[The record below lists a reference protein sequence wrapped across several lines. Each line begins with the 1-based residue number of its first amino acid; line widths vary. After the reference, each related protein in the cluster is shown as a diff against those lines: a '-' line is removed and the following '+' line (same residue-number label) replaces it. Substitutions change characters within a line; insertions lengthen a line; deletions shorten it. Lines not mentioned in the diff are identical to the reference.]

1 MEESKTGYFKGNLSD
16 IKLFVA
22 YFEDLTRVTGKSRY
36 KLIKEANLRKNYVSD
51 CIRVLQ
57 GKPQNKKTISL
68 NMVIHLSLV
77 HKYPFDLS
85 KYIHLLDAPEEDLPK
100 PVN

>member
-1 MEESKTGYFKGNLSD
+1 MEKNNLGNYGANLTD
-16 IKLFVA
+16 VRLFVA
-22 YFEDLTRVTGKSRY
+22 YFEDLARVSNKSIN
-36 KLIKEANLRKNYVSD
+36 KLIKEACLPSNYVSN
-51 CIRVLQ
+51 CKRLLQ
-57 GKPQNKKTISL
+57 GKQQRKKTITL
-68 NMVIHLSLV
+68 NLLIHVAKV